1 LVALGFV
8 LTACGGGG
16 EIGSVAGEQ
25 SSAQQ
30 SGEAPDAQIQSAGV
44 QAQSV
49 APTTTTI
56 AAFDAAPDAIS
67 NWRFVGGPEFP
78 GASGALSQTAGVGG
92 GNAARLDYDLGCSTP
107 TVALHS
113 GETCGKYVQMTTA
126 SAISVPVD
134 SGSASFLAFD
144 TRNPQ
149 GVVSP
154 MVRVEDATG
163 QTLQFYATSRTLES
177 VTGEAWQRVHLPISS
192 SSQHWGGANDGV
204 LHSPIRRIS
213 LGAADFP
220 QRQPAGWV
228 EFDNVSVVQNPTYD
242 YTINPTAPVAA
253 GSFYPSYVG
262 RLAVNTYTTNPAALD
277 KAKATG
283 ITVVRMDL
291 SWGSIEK
298 NGTYDFS
305 QYNTIADA
313 LKAKGMSVLWILD
326 YGHSDYGGG
335 APITDAARTGFANF
349 ARAAAQNFKGK
360 NVVGFEIWNE
370 PNVSYFWPNP
380 DPVAYAKLFNA
391 AASAIRGADPTVKIV
406 SGGTAGIDVNY
417 SLVMA
422 ENLDPSLIDAFGVH
436 PYNKPAPELF
446 AAGYAPLKNVLV
458 SRGITK
464 PIWSTEW
471 GYSSYGDFDSAKYGN
486 GASTSARDRQAVL
499 VLRRVLTDL
508 AMNTPF
514 LNIYGLTD
522 YGTDPVNR
530 ENNFGLLTKDAS
542 DKPAILAL
550 RSLYSAQSGRSFKG
564 YLPAV
569 PPGLHALR
577 WDSST
582 DSVFAIWSDNPGQT
596 VNVTL
601 PAGTL
606 SARWW
611 NGIPAATFNTAGGT
625 ALSLGEANGPLFVR
639 VPR

>member
-1 LVALGFV
+1 VA
-8 LTACGGGG
+8 
-16 EIGSVAGEQ
+16 Q
-25 SSAQQ
+25 
-30 SGEAPDAQIQSAGV
+30 
-44 QAQSV
+44 
-49 APTTTTI
+49 TTTMV
-56 AAFDAAPDAIS
+56 AAFEAAPDTIAS
-67 NWRFVGGPEFP
+67 WKLVLGPEFP
-78 GASGALSQTAGVGG
+78 GAAGALWQTSGVGG
-92 GNAARLDYDLGCSTP
+92 GSAARLDYDLGCSTP

-113 GETCGKYVQMTTA
+113 GETCGRYVQITKAT
-126 SAISVPVD
+126 AISAPAGTE
-134 SGSASFLAFD
+134 STSILAFD

-154 MVRVEDATG
+154 MVRVQDDTG
-163 QTLQFYATSRTLES
+163 QTLQFSAKSRTIES
-177 VTGEAWQRVHLPISS
+177 VTGEAWQRVHLPIAS

-204 LHSPIRRIS
+204 LHFPIRSIS

-242 YTINPTAPVAA
+242 YTVSPTAPVAS
-253 GSFYPSYVG
+253 GSFSPSYVG

-277 KAKATG
+277 KAKAAG

-291 SWGSIEK
+291 TWGAIEK
-298 NGTYDFS
+298 SGSYDFS
-305 QYNTIADA
+305 QFNAIADA

-326 YGHSDYGGG
+326 GGG
-335 APITDAARTGFANF
+335 APVTDAARTAFANF

-370 PNVSYFWPNP
+370 PNSTSFWAAP

-391 AASAIRGADPTVKIV
+391 AASAIRGADPAAKIV
-406 SGGTAGIDVNY
+406 SGGTAGVDVNY
-417 SLVMA
+417 SLVFA
-422 ENLDPSLIDAFGVH
+422 ENIDPSLIDAFGVH

-446 AAGYAPLKNVLV
+446 ATGYAPLKNVLV

-486 GASTSARDRQAVL
+486 GVSTSARDRQAVL
-499 VLRRVLTDL
+499 LLRRVLTDL

-514 LNIYGLTD
+514 LNIYSLTD
-522 YGTDPVNR
+522 YGTDPLNR
-530 ENNFGLLTKDAS
+530 EDNFGILAKDAS

-550 RSLYSAQSGRSFKG
+550 RSLYGAQNGHSFKG
-564 YLPAV
+564 YLPDV

-577 WDSST
+577 WDSPT
-582 DSVFAIWSDNPGQT
+582 EIVFAIWSDTPGQT
-596 VNVTL
+596 ATITL

-606 SARWW
+606 GARWW
-611 NGIPAATFNTAGGT
+611 NGIPATTFSTAAGT
-625 ALSLGEANGPLFVR
+625 ALSLGEANGPLFVKVSR
-639 VPR
+639 